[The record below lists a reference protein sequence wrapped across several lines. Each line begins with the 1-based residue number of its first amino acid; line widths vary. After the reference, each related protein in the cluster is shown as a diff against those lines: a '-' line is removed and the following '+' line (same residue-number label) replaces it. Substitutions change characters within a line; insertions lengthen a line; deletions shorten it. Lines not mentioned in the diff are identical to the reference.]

1 MTVKKQFLSNLLGI
15 GLIDGLNL
23 LIPLLTIPI
32 LSRVLGPSEYGVY
45 LLILTIVTFGY
56 TFIDYSSNYVGVRKL
71 AQAACNEK
79 RSDVFVNNF
88 AYRIIFSI
96 LYVVIAFLVSIT
108 LYETSTALLVLF
120 IRGQYLV
127 GYALMNT

>member
-1 MTVKKQFLSNLLGI
+1 MTVKKQFFSNLLGI

-32 LSRVLGPSEYGVY
+32 LSRVFGPSEYGVY

-71 AQAACNEK
+71 VQAVCKENQ
-79 RSDVFVNNF
+79 SDIFVNVF
-88 AYRIIFSI
+88 AK
-96 LYVVIAFLVSIT
+96 L
-108 LYETSTALLVLF
+108 TST
-120 IRGQYLV
+120 
-127 GYALMNT
+127 